1 MSKRPGSLITGSGV
15 DARSTD
21 VPVPAPDI
29 EARLVELET
38 RMAFQERLLG
48 ELGDALSATR
58 MEADRLRHQLQ
69 QALEHLQR
77 PADIL
82 FPDSVDEPPPPHY

>member
-1 MSKRPGSLITGSGV
+1 V